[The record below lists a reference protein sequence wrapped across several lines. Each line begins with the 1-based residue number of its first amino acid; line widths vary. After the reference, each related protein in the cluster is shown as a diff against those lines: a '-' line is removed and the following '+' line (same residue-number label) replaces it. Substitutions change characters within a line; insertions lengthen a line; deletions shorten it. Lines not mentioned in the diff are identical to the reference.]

1 MLGSDD
7 MALNFIHFLSF
18 FESPFRLLDEF
29 ANIRYWTTNLPTS
42 SSLGNYQDSSVLCR
56 YTLVHNL
63 LIVHKIVLSVKKMW
77 VK

>member
-29 ANIRYWTTNLPTS
+29 ANIRYWTT
-42 SSLGNYQDSSVLCR
+42 Y
-56 YTLVHNL
+56 L
-63 LIVHKIVLSVKKMW
+63 LLQAWETIGTHLSCV
-77 VK
+77 V